1 MALLGSSARKPIQRY
16 LCRSCGFRFSDST
29 AQLQVKLNIAGKR
42 FKNPNPG
49 QKYSDSVIFGSGFT
63 VQKLADNL
71 PLFRGEDVGSHT
83 KPYASTVE
91 KPLNA
96 LCLYN
101 RERRV
106 SATEGKAKNLG
117 ELESRKEQAAGA
129 TKPDHKTVKGLIA
142 QYAYWLEVNDYYE
155 DTRYLGLIGQ
165 LARLG
170 ANLLD
175 PESVKEKI
183 AKNKN
188 WNNSTRLLAVCAY
201 DIMAREILKIE
212 WTAPKYKQ
220 EEFLPFIPEEKE
232 LDQLVAATRSR
243 RMAAYLQTLKE
254 TFADPGEALR
264 LPWIDL
270 STKNLTIV

>member
-1 MALLGSSARKPIQRY
+1 VILGN
-16 LCRSCGFRFSDST
+16 D
-29 AQLQVKLNIAGKR
+29 
-42 FKNPNPG
+42 
-49 QKYSDSVIFGSGFT
+49 FT

-142 QYAYWLEVNDYYE
+142 QYAYWLEVNGYYE

-232 LDQLVAATRSR
+232 LDQLVAATKSR
-243 RMAAYLQTLKE
+243 RIAAYLQTLKE

-264 LPWIDL
+264 LRWIGL
-270 STKNLTIV
+270 LT